1 MKTQRCLFLAFT
13 LLSASLAPGSA
24 RAQSEQWLKYI
35 FTSEPKAYRWIE
47 LSTNAPT
54 GVALPQLQAGALFG
68 CWTNELDARGRWFA
82 LDRSVKTG
90 LQNRFFIDRNG
101 DGRLADEAP
110 LVASVRDENSATFA
124 PVKLVFKGEDGPLS
138 YHVIPQLYQLEKD
151 RIQLLLGSGCCYEGT
166 VSLGAKKQRVQ
177 LIDQNVNGV
186 FNDLGDEPR
195 NGDRISF
202 LNTEEPDRFL
212 GQYIEFEKQLFALE
226 VARDGA
232 FVKIK
237 PAADVRLGKVRVPED
252 LVQLV
257 AAGKMGH
264 FIRKPDQG
272 ECTLPLGKYR
282 VEGWRIERKD
292 AQGSKWFLSG
302 YGFGP
307 RANFEVVPDAPAV
320 LKPGDPIRTQLSASE
335 TKGQFAFS
343 LRMLGSLG
351 ESVEI
356 YKGETRPRAPQL
368 LLTSSEGTFRST
380 NTFEYG

>member
-1 MKTQRCLFLAFT
+1 MKTQRCLFLALT

-47 LSTNAPT
+47 LSTNAPA
-54 GVALPQLQAGALFG
+54 GVALPQLQAVVLYG

-90 LQNRFFIDRNG
+90 LQNRLFIDRNG

-110 LVASVRDENSATFA
+110 LVASMRDENSATFA

-151 RIQLLLGSGCCYEGT
+151 RVQLLLGSGCCYEGT

-195 NGDRISF
+195 NADRISF
-202 LNTEEPDRFL
+202 LNREDQDRML
-212 GQYIEFEKQLFALE
+212 GQYVEFEDQLFALE

-232 FVKIK
+232 FVKVR
-237 PAADVRLGKVRVPED
+237 PATDVRVGKVRVPD
-252 LVQLV
+252 GLVQFA

-272 ECTLPLGKYR
+272 EFALPVGKYR
-282 VEGWRIERKD
+282 VEGWRMERKD

-307 RANFEVVPDAPAV
+307 RADFEVVPDAPVV

-335 TKGQFAFS
+335 TKGQFSFS
-343 LRMLGSLG
+343 LRMLGSFG
-351 ESVEI
+351 ESVEL